1 MRRQQNIKKE
11 IKAIRKLFEN
21 SRDTFS
27 RDESSKIRT
36 KPYKKVIIHD
46 FLKSKPELTDD
57 EVRVFKRIPKCLKKL
72 REALSK
78 RDNYQKKYLYG
89 IEQLFDADSY
99 YKPFEVKSAFN
110 GNYVLYES
118 NGDEIRSLNA
128 LEYLLKIKPHL
139 YDLIEEYGHNDT

>member
-1 MRRQQNIKKE
+1 MGKRINIKKE
-11 IKAIRKLFEN
+11 IKAIRKLFKN

-36 KPYKKVIIHD
+36 KLYKKEIIYD

-78 RDNYQKKYLYG
+78 RDNYQK
-89 IEQLFDADSY
+89 
-99 YKPFEVKSAFN
+99 
-110 GNYVLYES
+110 
-118 NGDEIRSLNA
+118 
-128 LEYLLKIKPHL
+128 
-139 YDLIEEYGHNDT
+139 